1 MVRSPQ
7 RGVVL
12 FPRGVDLQWIREGT
26 QIRDASCGFCLV
38 CGGGWNEVERKRTP
52 PIWRLHQTKAH
63 YNYLNISIISSS
75 RETAK

>member
-38 CGGGWNEVERKRTP
+38 CVWGGDEKEP

-75 RETAK
+75 REKAK